1 MANDSG
7 VIDPLDVPNL
17 NEKQLFEKLLELG
30 FPVTRHSV
38 KHAVLNPEITPTQ
51 ISGKNWFSVRD
62 GLDWIE
68 SRKRPEPT
76 KFVGIHAGRV
86 PKVAAHQ

>member
-1 MANDSG
+1 MDEGG
-7 VIDPLDVPNL
+7 VVDPLKVPNL
-17 NEKQLFEKLLELG
+17 TEQRLFERLSALG
-30 FPVTRHSV
+30 FPVTRRSI
-38 KHAVLNPEITPTQ
+38 KHAVLNREIVPTQ

-76 KFVGIHAGRV
+76 KFIGVNAGRV
-86 PKVAAHQ
+86 PISAKS